1 MMQCSGVRL
10 ISSVQFSSVQFSSVQ
25 FSSAFFDFCRSKGGL
40 KKESLVKNKHGK
52 VVSKKMMAKG
62 KANKWIKAV
71 TAARKA
77 LGIKGFAVISTI
89 YDLLF

>member
-1 MMQCSGVRL
+1 M
-10 ISSVQFSSVQFSSVQ
+10 
-25 FSSAFFDFCRSKGGL
+25 
-40 KKESLVKNKHGK
+40 KESLVKNKHGK